1 MLPPQPDDRA
11 ADLVVLHGG
20 HELLVVGEGTAGDD
34 VGVHVGAAELKMYH
48 VTMYSNE
55 LYCRI
60 GKSRK
65 NGFLHFARNQERGH
79 RNAIKNK
86 FGIFT

>member
-1 MLPPQPDDRA
+1 MVCSFFGAHESLQAELEEGMLPPQPDDRA

-55 LYCRI
+55 L
-60 GKSRK
+60 
-65 NGFLHFARNQERGH
+65 
-79 RNAIKNK
+79 
-86 FGIFT
+86 